1 MLSERW
7 TGARVLKRWM
17 QRSLFY
23 RNVIS
28 IINWSWY
35 QTKIGKKSAFSC
47 SLTRSS
53 RRILPILASFLTFFR
68 VFSTCF
74 TTLISCFLWSL
85 CLFLS
90 GLFSLKTL
98 SPRTWIM
105 TISSGWQSSSSAGI
119 IAFRVDPKLQNTEN
133 YCSTTTSPVRFP
145 TQNAFCNLIAYAASH
160 LPAHVKPSSNA

>member
-1 MLSERW
+1 MNGRE
-7 TGARVLKRWM
+7 GFKAMNAKVIVLPKRDLNYKLKLVSNKDW
-17 QRSLFY
+17 
-23 RNVIS
+23 
-28 IINWSWY
+28 
-35 QTKIGKKSAFSC
+35 GKSAFSC

-74 TTLISCFLWSL
+74 TTLTSCFLWSL

-90 GLFSLKTL
+90 SLFSLKTL

-105 TISSGWQSSSSAGI
+105 TISSGWQSSSSDGI
-119 IAFRVDPKLQNTEN
+119 VAFRVDPKLQNTEN